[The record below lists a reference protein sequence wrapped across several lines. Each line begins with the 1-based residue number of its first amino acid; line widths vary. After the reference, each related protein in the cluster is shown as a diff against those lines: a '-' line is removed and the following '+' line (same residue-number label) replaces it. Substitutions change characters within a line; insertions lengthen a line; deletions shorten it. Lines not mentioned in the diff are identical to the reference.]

1 MKKYILMLIMGI
13 SLQIHAQ
20 RCVYQ
25 KVDSVK
31 IVTMLQKAVDNHKNK
46 TPLFFAHQL
55 IGRPYVAHTL
65 EGQPTERLVVNT
77 RQLDCTTLVETV
89 TALTICAKNKQTS
102 FDAYCSMLEKLRYHH
117 HKINGYT
124 SRLHY
129 FTDWIL
135 SNGKAGWVKEIQ
147 SNNTPFTA
155 VQNVRVGYMSAH
167 PLSYV
172 ALKNNPED
180 VKVIA
185 AQERKLTGQTF
196 SYIPNKQITN
206 SKILR
211 QTIHDGDIIAIV
223 TNKKGLDISHVGFA
237 EWKSDGLHLLNAS
250 MIHKK
255 VVLEPMTLA
264 QYMKKHPSF
273 LGIRVI
279 RIK

>member
-1 MKKYILMLIMGI
+1 
-13 SLQIHAQ
+13 
-20 RCVYQ
+20 
-25 KVDSVK
+25 
-31 IVTMLQKAVDNHKNK
+31 
-46 TPLFFAHQL
+46 
-55 IGRPYVAHTL
+55 
-65 EGQPTERLVVNT
+65 
-77 RQLDCTTLVETV
+77 
-89 TALTICAKNKQTS
+89 
-102 FDAYCSMLEKLRYHH
+102 
-117 HKINGYT
+117 
-124 SRLHY
+124 
-129 FTDWIL
+129 
-135 SNGKAGWVKEIQ
+135 
-147 SNNTPFTA
+147 
-155 VQNVRVGYMSAH
+155 MSAH

-211 QTIHDGDIIAIV
+211 QTIHDGDILAIV

-279 RIK
+279 RIR